1 VLGVALRTSRLG
13 MTTPRAVGVR
23 TPYPAVPARLRDWV
37 DATLDSPVVEHHDQV
52 GGMSPGCATRVI
64 CADGTR
70 AFVKAVGS
78 ELNPDTPTLF
88 RREILALG
96 LLGSHPLWAD
106 LVASYDEDGWVGLIL
121 EDVEGTHPD
130 FADDAVMDRLLAT
143 TDELVEVMN
152 ARIPDLPRP
161 VPQDDSTVPLY
172 RAGPTDLRRVYA
184 AWLNGLDQ
192 AHVVP
197 GDLMP
202 AWVVERR
209 AELRAGVAALAEES
223 VDHVVHWD
231 IRNDN
236 LLQRP
241 TGELVFLDWGAFGIG
256 TAWLDPLLARLERVH
271 LPWFD
276 TSLASSPA
284 LVAAGDDRVTSW
296 LVGLGVQLAWRSH
309 TATDVNLPALK
320 EFRRAESARF
330 LAAAARRLGFETAGS
345 ELPRNLGA

>member
-1 VLGVALRTSRLG
+1 MAVRAPGLVVSP
-13 MTTPRAVGVR
+13 PRAVGVR
-23 TPYPAVPARLRDWV
+23 ATYASVPDAVRHWV
-37 DATLDSPVVEHHDQV
+37 DTTLGSPVVEHHDQT

-70 AFVKAVGS
+70 AFVKAVGR

-106 LVASYDEDGWVGLIL
+106 LLASYDEDGWVGLIL

-130 FADDAVMDRLLAT
+130 FSDDAVMDRLLAT

-161 VPQDDSTVPLY
+161 ATNDESTVPLY

-184 AWLNGLDQ
+184 GWLNGLAQ
-192 AHVVP
+192 AHAVP
-197 GDLMP
+197 RDLMP

-209 AELRAGVAALAEES
+209 DELRVGVAALADDP

-276 TSLASSPA
+276 ASLASSPA
-284 LVAAGDDRVTSW
+284 LAAAGDDRVTSW
-296 LVGLGVQLAWRSH
+296 LVGLGTQLAWRAH

-330 LAAAARRLGFETAGS
+330 LAAAARRLD
-345 ELPRNLGA
+345 LGA

>member
-1 VLGVALRTSRLG
+1 VAGRGLLGLALRAARLVVIG
-13 MTTPRAVGVR
+13 PRAVGVR
-23 TPYPAVPARLRDWV
+23 AAYASIPDTVRDWV
-37 DATLDSPVVEHHDQV
+37 DTTLGSPVVDGIDQT
-52 GGMSPGCATRVI
+52 GGMSPGCATRVV

-70 AFVKAVGS
+70 AFVKAVGA
-78 ELNPDTPTLF
+78 ELNPHTPTLF

-106 LVASYDEDGWVGLIL
+106 LLASYDADGWVALIL

-130 FADDAVMDRLLAT
+130 FSDDAVMDRLLTT

-152 ARIPDLPRP
+152 ARTPDPPRP
-161 VPQDDSTVPLY
+161 ATGGGSTVPLY
-172 RAGPTDLRRVYA
+172 RAGPTDLRQVYA

-197 GDLMP
+197 PDLVP

-209 AELRAGVAALAEES
+209 EDLRVGVAALADDP

-256 TAWLDPLLARLERVH
+256 TGWLDPLLARLERVH

-276 TSLASSPA
+276 ASVSSSPA
-284 LVAAGDDRVTSW
+284 LASAGEDRITSW
-296 LVGLGVQLAWRSH
+296 LVGLGTQLAWRAH

-330 LAAAARRLGFETAGS
+330 LAAAARRLD
-345 ELPRNLGA
+345 LGG

>member
-1 VLGVALRTSRLG
+1 MLGLALRAPRLVV
-13 MTTPRAVGVR
+13 TTPRAVGVR
-23 TPYPAVPARLRDWV
+23 TPYPAVPGAVRDWV
-37 DATLDSPVVEHHDQV
+37 DLTLGSPVVEHHDQV
-52 GGMSPGCATRVI
+52 GGMSPGCATRVV

-70 AFVKAVGS
+70 AFVKAVGK
-78 ELNPDTPTLF
+78 ELNAHTPTLF
-88 RREILALG
+88 RREIMALD

-106 LVASYDEDGWVGLIL
+106 LLASYDANGWVALIL
-121 EDVEGTHPD
+121 EDVEGAHPD
-130 FADDAVMDRLLAT
+130 LSDDAVMDQLLRS

-161 VPQDDSTVPLY
+161 ATQDESTVPLH

-209 AELRAGVAALAEES
+209 EELRAGVAALAEEP
-223 VDHVVHWD
+223 VNHVVHWD

-236 LLQRP
+236 LLRRP
-241 TGELVFLDWGAFGIG
+241 TGDLVFLDWGAFGIG
-256 TAWLDPLLARLERVH
+256 TGWLDPLLARLERVH

-276 TSLASSPA
+276 ASLASSPA
-284 LVAAGDDRVTSW
+284 LAAAGDDRITSW
-296 LVGLGVQLAWRSH
+296 LVGLGAQLAWRSH

-320 EFRRAESARF
+320 EFRRTESARF
-330 LAAAARRLGFETAGS
+330 LAAAARRLD
-345 ELPRNLGA
+345 LGA